1 MSIKIQDNYGRTR
14 PVFSKIILKSK
25 TACRFCQSTFEVK
38 TRKERRDYTPEDKA
52 KFMMSSGD
60 TAFRMV
66 TASGPT
72 GTAYVCHNCVRELME
87 NIAEELGSKIL

>member
-1 MSIKIQDNYGRTR
+1 MPKMHT
-14 PVFSKIILKSK
+14 V
-25 TACRFCQSTFEVK
+25 AHFEL
-38 TRKERRDYTPEDKA
+38 DIPGATPEVMT